1 MATTTS
7 AAAFAPT
14 SEECYALNA
23 DGRRA
28 RDAMDSY
35 LDMLFDSLKPL
46 EGRVIPRGWSASLVA
61 GSVVGFGLLLAV
73 LAFLL
78 I

>member
-1 MATTTS
+1 
-7 AAAFAPT
+7 
-14 SEECYALNA
+14 
-23 DGRRA
+23 
-28 RDAMDSY
+28 MDSY